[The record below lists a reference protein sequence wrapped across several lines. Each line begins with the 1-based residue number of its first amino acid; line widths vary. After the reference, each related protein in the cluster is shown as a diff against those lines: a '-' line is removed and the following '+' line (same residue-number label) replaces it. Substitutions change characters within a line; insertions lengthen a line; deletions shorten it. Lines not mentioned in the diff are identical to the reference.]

1 MLPTDFIESSPYK
14 SNIFVGKVVFVT
26 GGAGTICKD
35 QTEALVRLGANGA
48 IVGRKKEVTEKAA
61 KELEALRPGARVL
74 GLGETDVRDIQSLKR
89 AVDTTI
95 SELGRIDY
103 VIAGAAGNFVTD
115 INHMSANAFKTVI
128 DIDLL
133 GSFNTAKATFE
144 ALRASAGSLVF
155 ISATAH
161 YHGSPFTAH
170 VGAAK
175 AGIDALMQA
184 LAVELGPLGI
194 RVNCIAPGFIAA
206 TEGMDR
212 LLPPD
217 MQKTYTRLTPLQRF
231 GTTLDIA
238 NATVW
243 LFSEAASYVS
253 GTVIVVDGAGW
264 HSAQQTSTLHYY
276 PDMLKH
282 MGEDKSKI

>member
-1 MLPTDFIESSPYK
+1 MLPTTFLNDCPYK
-14 SNIFVGKVVFVT
+14 PNLFADKVVFVT

-35 QTEALVRLGANGA
+35 QTEALVRLGANAA
-48 IVGRKKEVTEKAA
+48 IIGRKKEVTEKAA
-61 KELEALRPGARVL
+61 KELQALRPGARVL
-74 GLGETDVRDIQSLKR
+74 GIGETDVRDVKSLKR
-89 AVDTTI
+89 AVDRTVA
-95 SELGRIDY
+95 ELGRIDY

-144 ALRASAGSLVF
+144 ALRESKGALVF

-212 LLPPD
+212 LLPPE

-231 GTTLDIA
+231 GSTLDIA

-243 LFSEAASYVS
+243 LFSDAAAYVS

-264 HSAQQTSTLHYY
+264 HSAQQTSTIHFY
-276 PDMLKH
+276 PDMLKQ
-282 MGEDKSKI
+282 MGEDKPKI

>member
-1 MLPTDFIESSPYK
+1 MLPPTFLKDCPYK
-14 SNIFVGKVVFVT
+14 PNLFAGKVVFVT

-35 QTEALVRLGANGA
+35 QTEALVRLGANAA
-48 IVGRKKEVTEKAA
+48 IVGRKKEVTEQAA
-61 KELEALRPGARVL
+61 RDLEALRPGSRVL
-74 GLGETDVRDIQSLKR
+74 GLGETDVRDIRSLKR
-89 AVDTTI
+89 AVDKTLA
-95 SELGRIDY
+95 ELGRIDY

-115 INHMSANAFKTVI
+115 VNHMSANAFKTVI

-144 ALRASAGSLVF
+144 ALRESKGSLVF
-155 ISATAH
+155 VSATAH

-170 VGAAK
+170 VGSAK

-194 RVNCIAPGFIAA
+194 RINCIAPGFISG

-231 GTTLDIA
+231 GSTLDIA

-243 LFSEAASYVS
+243 LFSDAASYVS
-253 GTVIVVDGAGW
+253 GTVIVVDGGGW
-264 HSAQQTSTLHYY
+264 HSAQQTSTIHFY
-276 PDMLKH
+276 PDMLKQ

>member
-1 MLPTDFIESSPYK
+1 MLLTTYLEDCPYK
-14 SNIFVGKVVFVT
+14 PGLFAGKVVFVT

-35 QTEALVRLGANGA
+35 QTEALVRLGANAA

-61 KELEALRPGARVL
+61 RDLEALRPGARVL
-74 GLGETDVRDIQSLKR
+74 GLGETDVRDVRSLKR
-89 AVDTTI
+89 AVDKTVA
-95 SELGRIDY
+95 ELGRIDY

-115 INHMSANAFKTVI
+115 INHLSANGFKTVI

-144 ALRASAGSLVF
+144 ALRASKGSLCF

-170 VGAAK
+170 VAAAK
-175 AGIDALMQA
+175 AGIDALSQA

-212 LLPPD
+212 LLPPK
-217 MQKTYTRLTPLQRF
+217 MQKTYTKLTPLQRF

-243 LFSEAASYVS
+243 LFSPAADYVS
-253 GTVIVVDGAGW
+253 GTVIVVDGGGW
-264 HSAQQTSTLHYY
+264 HSAQQTSTIHFY
-276 PDMLKH
+276 PDALKQ
-282 MGEDKSKI
+282 MGQDKPKI